1 MGLADAQ
8 TGKFEV
14 DLSKMVLCQIVL
26 VDNKFDKCNFVK
38 DDENH
43 PFIMPLIR
51 KIRAIKCRWT
61 YKFNNW
67 LSKRYRS
74 FWILW

>member
-26 VDNKFDKCNFVK
+26 VDNEFDKWIDIVK
-38 DDENH
+38 G
-43 PFIMPLIR
+43 
-51 KIRAIKCRWT
+51 
-61 YKFNNW
+61 
-67 LSKRYRS
+67 
-74 FWILW
+74 